1 MRKKSKTCRALLFLN
16 FFISLVCKVVYWCLA
31 FALAWLLQSILVCL
45 QFGKFVL
52 SIVLCSILQVLQFS
66 LISII
71 LSFCFYVY
79 LYWSFIL
86 FLCPMSCEC
95 LVLSMFITSLFSVC
109 KCSELCCCMIC
120 VVKIYC
126 SVGTMID
133 YWFFIF
139 YWLAI
144 KGGFDRFSYYRDLKF

>member
-1 MRKKSKTCRALLFLN
+1 MKQSQLDSIDLYKFKKSRNFKEILRVCCNLWEKSPKHARRYYFN
-16 FFISLVCKVVYWCLA
+16 FFLSSLICKVVYWCLA

-52 SIVLCSILQVLQFS
+52 SIVLCSVLQVLQFS

-86 FLCPMSCEC
+86 FLCSMSCEC
-95 LVLSMFITSLFSVC
+95 LILSMFITSLFTIC
-109 KCSELCCCMIC
+109 KCSELCCCLICHKCMIC
-120 VVKIYC
+120 V
-126 SVGTMID
+126 
-133 YWFFIF
+133 
-139 YWLAI
+139 
-144 KGGFDRFSYYRDLKF
+144 